1 MLFKYVRYILF
12 EINNE
17 LVNTLINFYL
27 LYKIRYL
34 TKEF

>member
-27 LYKIRYL
+27 LYEIRYL